1 MKRKLSKVVGLM
13 SFALLLSG
21 CLNNLDG
28 QDQEVE
34 LGPDEVVVQTT
45 ANQLSN
51 EYYRS
56 VILDNRYQLS
66 ASASADNSLSSAG
79 NIFAFE
85 EGLLRISQD
94 IFPTDQYYMQEGQL
108 IDGDTLTSWVSR
120 ESEGNPEGLNPAL
133 PVSGTQEEATEEAE
147 SVAPSDD
154 PAITD
159 ETEETASE
167 SNQVI
172 VDLDSTPIYLSQIME
187 KNIMVETDEGYALGG
202 IVIGLAMN
210 SVYQYTD
217 EAGVVYEQEISLGEM
232 RERGKAYANIIVG
245 RLRNTEQLRSVPIV
259 VGIFRQAPDNENA
272 GGTYVLDG
280 ISREGNY
287 VTDWTER
294 NEYRVS
300 LPIINNSEVSD
311 QYMFFDSFRSDV
323 MNFFPH
329 LNGISGEALYIENGL
344 ASLDIEIVTQFY
356 QLTEITAL
364 TQHVTDV
371 AQNRLPEGIGLE
383 IKIISAAGTEAFV
396 GRQPGESQIKSH
408 IFRQ

>member
-1 MKRKLSKVVGLM
+1 MKRKVSKVVGLM
-13 SFALLLSG
+13 SFTLLLSG
-21 CLNNLDG
+21 CLTNLDG
-28 QDQEVE
+28 QDKDKA

-56 VILDNRYQLS
+56 VILDNRYQMS
-66 ASASADNSLSSAG
+66 ASASADTSLTSAG

-108 IDGDTLTSWVSR
+108 IDGDTLTSWISR
-120 ESEGNPEGLNPAL
+120 ESETNPEGLNPAL
-133 PVSGTQEEATEEAE
+133 PVSGTQEEATEETE
-147 SVAPSDD
+147 SINPSDD
-154 PAITD
+154 PETTD
-159 ETEETASE
+159 ESIEEIVE

-187 KNIMVETDEGYALGG
+187 KNIMVETDDGFALGG

-217 EAGVVYEQEISLGEM
+217 AEGVVYEQEISLGEM

-259 VGIFRQAPDNENA
+259 VGVFQQAPENNNV
-272 GGTYVLDG
+272 GGNYVLDG

-300 LPIINNSEVSD
+300 LPITNNSEVSD
-311 QYMFFDSFRSDV
+311 QYLFFDSFRSDIIS
-323 MNFFPH
+323 FFPH
-329 LNGISGEALYIENGL
+329 LNGISGEALYLDNGL

-364 TQHVTDV
+364 TQHVTDIV
-371 AQNRLPEGIGLE
+371 QSRLPEGIGLE
-383 IKIISAAGTEAFV
+383 IKIISSAGTESFI